1 MYKRINH
8 EFNEKLSKRADELG
22 YRTGTLSDG
31 LRVVATVA
39 IVVVILFIVLGGLT
53 AALDG
58 AKRQIS
64 RYPNTAPENIH
75 VAPMPR
81 DCDYDTAPLGNKLC
95 HYEKTEGFVDRN
107 GLMVRQEVEGGQ
119 VFVTWQRV
127 KEQ

>member
-31 LRVVATVA
+31 LRVV
-39 IVVVILFIVLGGLT
+39 
-53 AALDG
+53 
-58 AKRQIS
+58 